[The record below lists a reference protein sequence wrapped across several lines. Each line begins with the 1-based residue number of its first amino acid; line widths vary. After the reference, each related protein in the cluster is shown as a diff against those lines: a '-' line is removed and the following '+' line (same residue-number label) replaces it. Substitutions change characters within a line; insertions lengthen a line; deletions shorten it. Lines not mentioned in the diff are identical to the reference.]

1 MRFGHADAGGLK
13 TYRDV
18 ARLSPLPNAEN
29 PFFVYT
35 GVLKDGETA
44 VFLLSSDVVASGDG
58 HCKPSAASCQ
68 TIEVKEGDTEYFDL
82 VVAGQPVQYQLDVVR
97 VYKKGASSVGAA
109 AAAYERHSDAGA
121 ALLRQAHQRGSS
133 SFKGAADYRWLPDSG
148 VLVRTPEHAKV
159 RVSVNG
165 ALAAS
170 PADGAGALPG
180 LPVWHW
186 QLDG

>member
-1 MRFGHADAGGLK
+1 M
-13 TYRDV
+13 
-18 ARLSPLPNAEN
+18 
-29 PFFVYT
+29 
-35 GVLKDGETA
+35 
-44 VFLLSSDVVASGDG
+44 
-58 HCKPSAASCQ
+58 
-68 TIEVKEGDTEYFDL
+68 
-82 VVAGQPVQYQLDVVR
+82 QYQLDVVR